1 MAGLLHAF
9 PPREDDRITLEM
21 TLQTTVTTYVAGVI
35 SSWTPSSSSS
45 SANQVI
51 SSIYNRMLQS
61 EPQAVAGRWRTLTR
75 KYATSSSTAAK
86 DQETWHVQCLME
98 DATTILTA
106 SRVTSWDE
114 SDLRGNFEIIVKA
127 AMQLR
132 RMVGEDVAGSEY
144 EVFVEEQ
151 KKPFRPEVMV
161 DEHAPRRKRQDRVG
175 RPVICALTLG
185 LRRTERDNRSGSR
198 GRLEVKT
205 LVKPQVILDTIVD
218 DLGLV
223 DDTE

>member
-1 MAGLLHAF
+1 NK
-9 PPREDDRITLEM
+9 DDRITLEM
-21 TLQTTVTTYVAGVI
+21 GLQVTVTTYVAEVI
-35 SSWTPSSSSS
+35 SSWTPSSSS
-45 SANQVI
+45 ANRFI
-51 SSIYNRMLQS
+51 GSIYDRILRS
-61 EPQAVAGRWRTLTR
+61 EPQAVAGRWHTLTR
-75 KYATSSSTAAK
+75 KYATSSSTAVK
-86 DQETWHVQCLME
+86 DEETRHVKRLLE
-98 DATTILTA
+98 DATTILTVA
-106 SRVTSWDE
+106 RVASWDKN
-114 SDLRGNFEIIVKA
+114 DLRGAFEIIVKA
-127 AMQLR
+127 AMQMR

-175 RPVICALTLG
+175 IPVIRALTLG

-223 DDTE
+223 DDTK